1 MHKVTLER
9 PAQWR
14 FAMALFLAGSA
25 FMIAAVFYPGT
36 MTPNVY
42 GYMVYDTPAEIWAS
56 GFMASSGL
64 VLYGLHIN
72 GRWFWSPMIRGAG
85 FALVVFMFSLVG
97 WSAFDTTDGIHL
109 TIWSLFFFIPQALF
123 FLRVAIM
130 DMRER
135 YKSPE
140 RFARG
145 KS

>member
-14 FAMALFLAGSA
+14 FALALFTVGFA
-25 FMIAAVFYPGT
+25 FLVAAYFAPNT

-42 GYMVYDTPAEIWAS
+42 GYMVYDTPAEVWAA

-85 FALVVFMFSLVG
+85 FVLIVLMFSIVA
-97 WSAFDTTDGIHL
+97 WSAAFSSDGLAL
-109 TIWSLFFFIPQALF
+109 TIWSVIYFIPQALL
-123 FLRVAIM
+123 FLRIAFA
-130 DMRER
+130 DMMG
-135 YKSPE
+135 
-140 RFARG
+140 RFAVG
-145 KS
+145 KSQR